1 MGGSS
6 FTSDQ
11 KTAHVTADGAMV
23 TTSCRVTSIQA
34 KGNNANCAVTLYDNA
49 AAASGTAHTFLFGEE
64 GLQIYIPGSGI
75 RFKNGVY
82 CDLTTTGGVTI
93 TYN

>member
-11 KTAHVTADGAMV
+11 KTAHVTADGQMV
-23 TTSCRVTSIQA
+23 TGSCRVTSIQA
-34 KGNNANCAVTLYDNA
+34 KGNNANCGVILYDNTSA
-49 AAASGTAHTFLFGEE
+49 AGTAHTFLFGEE
-64 GLQIYIPGSGI
+64 GLSVFVPGSGI
-75 RFKNGVY
+75 RFKTGVY